1 MNPDELIAKALSED
15 LENDIAQYG
24 ALPDH
29 RFSWK
34 FRRKIRKL
42 LAPDTKA
49 VSLSAPRLPLR
60 KSVRLA
66 LIVLV
71 TALIT
76 GAVFA
81 YYSRSFRGTVYSDN
95 THLFAV
101 DASSCPDS
109 IQMAY
114 RLSVLPDGYELY
126 KVNESDIR
134 VSVTYKNSAGDR
146 LIFQQYVKEL
156 FSTHINTE
164 KGELE
169 ETTVNGC
176 NAVCIQFKYED
187 CDSSSLVMWD
197 NEQYILTLDGI
208 MTKEEIVDL
217 AVRNEICG
225 YEEVPILEV
234 NHET

>member
-76 GAVFA
+76 
-81 YYSRSFRGTVYSDN
+81 
-95 THLFAV
+95 
-101 DASSCPDS
+101 
-109 IQMAY
+109 
-114 RLSVLPDGYELY
+114 
-126 KVNESDIR
+126 
-134 VSVTYKNSAGDR
+134 SAR
-146 LIFQQYVKEL
+146 
-156 FSTHINTE
+156 
-164 KGELE
+164 
-169 ETTVNGC
+169 
-176 NAVCIQFKYED
+176 
-187 CDSSSLVMWD
+187 M
-197 NEQYILTLDGI
+197 
-208 MTKEEIVDL
+208 
-217 AVRNEICG
+217 
-225 YEEVPILEV
+225 
-234 NHET
+234 

>member
-1 MNPDELIAKALSED
+1 MNPDELIAKALSD
-15 LENDIAQYG
+15 DFENDIAQYG

-101 DASSCPDS
+101 DVNDCPKT
-109 IQMAY
+109 IEKEYA
-114 RLSVLPDGYELY
+114 LSVVPDGYELY
-126 KVNESDIR
+126 EVVSDEEI
-134 VSVTYKNSAGDR
+134 VYIVYMNADGEE
-146 LIFQQYVKEL
+146 LIFIQTVKAK
-156 FSTHINTE
+156 FNSHINTE
-164 KGELE
+164 NNTLHEHSI
-169 ETTVNGC
+169 NGC
-176 NAVCIQFKYED
+176 DAVSIEFDGGESL
-187 CDSSSLVMWD
+187 SSIVIWNNSK
-197 NEQYILTLDGI
+197 YILTLDGECPEDELI
-208 MTKEEIVDL
+208 SL
-217 AVRNEICG
+217 AESNEMHG
-225 YEEVPILEV
+225 FE
-234 NHET
+234 